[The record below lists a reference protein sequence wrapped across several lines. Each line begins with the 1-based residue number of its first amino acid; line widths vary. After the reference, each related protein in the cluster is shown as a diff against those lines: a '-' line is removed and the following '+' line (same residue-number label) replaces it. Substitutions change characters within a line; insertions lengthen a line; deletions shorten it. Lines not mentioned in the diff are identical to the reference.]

1 MAKNIIK
8 INRGDSYE
16 FDVYLPDIKA
26 IEAENTEVTDIVYFA
41 LLYPHQHFEDA
52 FLTYGYDHTDFII
65 EEDKTKKIL
74 VKLAPKD
81 TRKLAPGVYYYTV
94 KLYKTILDKFTGQET
109 EEVYTVIER
118 TKFIINE

>member
-26 IEAENTEVTDIVYFA
+26 IEAENTEVTDIIYFV
-41 LLYPHQHFEDA
+41 LLYPHQRFEDA
-52 FLTYGYDHTDFII
+52 ILTFGYDHTDFIR
-65 EEDKTKKIL
+65 EDAETKITVKI
-74 VKLAPKD
+74 APKD
-81 TRKLAPGVYYYTV
+81 TRCLAPGVYYYTV
-94 KLYKTILDKFTGQET
+94 KLYRTILDKLTGHET